1 MPCASITWPAVRA
14 GAPAATDSILP
25 PRTTIE
31 PRSMTVP
38 LPTTMWAFVIV
49 RSWAASGAAAP
60 SAKPRRAAPKSSL
73 FMFVSPLGVGSSY
86 TGRDGSHENA

>member
-1 MPCASITWPAVRA
+1 MKPAIALMPLASMTWPLVLA
-14 GAPAATDSILP
+14 GAPAATDTILP

-60 SAKPRRAAPKSSL
+60 IAKPQARSAEASL
-73 FMFVSPLGVGSSY
+73 FMF
-86 TGRDGSHENA
+86 

>member
-1 MPCASITWPAVRA
+1 MKPAIALMPFASMIWPVARA
-14 GAPAATDSILP
+14 GAPAITDSILP

-49 RSWAASGAAAP
+49 RSCAAAGAP
-60 SAKPRRAAPKSSL
+60 ALATRPKASRAVVTL
-73 FMFVSPLGVGSSY
+73 FMSVSPLGTGSS
-86 TGRDGSHENA
+86 